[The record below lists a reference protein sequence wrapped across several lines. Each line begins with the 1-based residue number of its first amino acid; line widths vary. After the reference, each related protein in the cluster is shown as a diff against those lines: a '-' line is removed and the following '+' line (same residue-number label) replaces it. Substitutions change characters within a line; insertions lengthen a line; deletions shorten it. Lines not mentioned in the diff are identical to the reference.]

1 MWMLKTFGCLL
12 VILSCGAV
20 GMKLAVRL
28 KKRVKTL
35 IETEFAIDAVAVY
48 IRMSN
53 SEIDTVLS
61 RTLPSGMTFDGQG
74 LIADNSLCL
83 NDSDRELLTAFLK
96 DIGMSDADTL
106 LKRCASYKELIVAQ
120 RKKAQQDVEE
130 RYRLFLICGWL
141 TGIILSLLWW

>member
-1 MWMLKTFGCLL
+1 MATG
-12 VILSCGAV
+12 
-20 GMKLAVRL
+20 L

-35 IETEFAIDAVAVY
+35 VNMEFAIDAISVY

-53 SEIDTVLS
+53 RDIDDVLLS
-61 RTLPSGMTFDGQG
+61 TLPQGMEFDGHG

-83 NDSDRELLTAFLK
+83 AGEDREIITAFLT
-96 DIGMSDADTL
+96 DLGMTDTESE
-106 LKRCASYKELIVAQ
+106 LKRCGSYKDLIIAQ
-120 RKKAQQDVEE
+120 RKKAQQDADE